1 MVICVFGAAS
11 EAVDSVYKDKCYS
24 LCKKLGERGHSLIY
38 GAGSEGLM
46 GAAARGFKA
55 GGGKV
60 HGVIPHF
67 FKEKGFEGIYY
78 DSDVLEFTDT
88 MAERKQKMEDGCDA
102 FIIVPGGIGTFEE
115 FFEVLTLKQ
124 LGRHK
129 KAIAVYN
136 IADYYSGLDGMF
148 DGIIKKK
155 FVNEECRKL
164 YKTLNGER
172 EVIDY
177 IENYSA
183 DGVDWNLLKRNA
195 ELRKNK

>member
-11 EAVDSVYKDKCYS
+11 EAVDSVYKEQCYA
-24 LCKKLGERGHSLIY
+24 LCKTLGEHGHSLIF

-46 GAAARGFKA
+46 GAAARGFRDA
-55 GGGKV
+55 GANV
-60 HGVIPHF
+60 HGVIPKF
-67 FKEKGFEGIYY
+67 YEANE
-78 DSDVLEFTDT
+78 LTFTET

-136 IADYYSGLDGMF
+136 IAGYYDGLDKMF
-148 DGIIKKK
+148 DGIIDRK
-155 FVNEECRKL
+155 FVNDECRKL
-164 YKTLNGER
+164 YKTLGSAE
-172 EVIDY
+172 EVINY
-177 IENYSA
+177 VENYSA
-183 DGVDWNLLKRNA
+183 DNLDWDLLKRN
-195 ELRKNK
+195 NKD

>member
-11 EAVDSVYKDKCYS
+11 EAVDAFYKEKCYS
-24 LCKKLGERGHSLIY
+24 LCKKLAERGHSLIY

-46 GAAARGFKA
+46 GAAARGFKD

-60 HGVIPHF
+60 HGIIPHF
-67 FKEKGFEGIYY
+67 FKEKSFEGIYY
-78 DSDVLEFTDT
+78 DSDKLEFTET

-102 FIIVPGGIGTFEE
+102 FIVVPGGIGTFEE

-129 KAIAVYN
+129 KAIAVYD
-136 IADYYSGLDGMF
+136 IAGYYSGLDRMF
-148 DGIIKKK
+148 DGIIKSR
-155 FVNEECRKL
+155 FVNEECKKL
-164 YKTLNGER
+164 YKTMVDEK

-183 DGVDWNLLKRNA
+183 GDVDWNLLKRNV
-195 ELRKNK
+195 EKPENK